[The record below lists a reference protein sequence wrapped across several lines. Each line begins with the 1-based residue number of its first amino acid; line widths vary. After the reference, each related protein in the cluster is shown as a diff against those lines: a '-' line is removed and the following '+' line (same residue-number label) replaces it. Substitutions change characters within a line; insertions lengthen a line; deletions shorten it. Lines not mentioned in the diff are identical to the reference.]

1 MAHTLISHSSDGTS
15 LHLYDHLSQV
25 LDISRYIIGQK
36 KTAFHGLS
44 QGEIYQLVSI
54 IAVCHD
60 FGKST
65 AFFQDY
71 ITSDVRGVPYR
82 GSKMEK
88 SHALLSA
95 FFGWHIA
102 EIWLEQSPHI
112 EGHWRDF
119 IPFAVFVAIEGHH
132 GRYSG
137 IDDVLNKIDNQID
150 LLYKQLKAVN
160 LEIFDYIFSD
170 ISLNT
175 RDPFDQK
182 RLDDIHR
189 RIRKFSRR
197 YRHPPDLELMIE
209 ERILGM
215 LLYSVL
221 LEADKAYLASDNPQ
235 QYSREPVAFPSNL
248 VDIHIQ
254 HIKAGK
260 EIDVERTKAYNQT
273 VSQIEQIPL
282 SQRIHSITLPTG
294 LGKTLLSASCAL
306 KLRER
311 MRKEEDICPRIF
323 VSLPF
328 LSIIEQ
334 TDSVYKGDPTYNGFL
349 WKWYEQHLDR
359 LYMARYSI
367 APFKYR
373 DSEEDERSDNA
384 TDFYLAIWNSE
395 IIVTTFDQLL
405 YSVFSLKARHLMRFH
420 TLFNAILIF
429 DEIQSLPSTLWK
441 VFDLFFSTLAEV
453 GNSHVIVMSA
463 TQPRFLP
470 ETRAHELVPEHQAYF
485 KHRNRVELTICPQP
499 IGLEDFLRL
508 ALTRIES
515 CDGRSIMIV
524 MNTKDSSKLLYKHVA
539 EHLDSSRPLYYL
551 SSLVAPAERVERIRQ
566 IKGSIE
572 DGKNPVIVTTQCIE
586 AGVDIDVDYI
596 IRDWAPL
603 DAIFQVCGRCNRHG
617 LKKMGNVEIVRIIS
631 KNGRPFAQMV
641 YDSILLNCTAEALGD
656 SLRTTEDSF
665 YELGSRYFRLVRE
678 RLGESMKVVQA
689 YAGYSHHYK
698 TANGVKEVNIR
709 ALLRGS
715 EQQEQLLISTL
726 DPNLRGEVKA
736 ALSLCDRWQRR
747 YALKRLRQRIALYS
761 VNTQLRFQKDVF
773 IKDFV
778 LEHLGT
784 ILVLDLERHPKLY
797 DVGGVGLDL
806 DVLKSSKYQFEVI

>member
-1 MAHTLISHSSDGTS
+1 MVHTLISHSSDGAV

-25 LDISRYIIGQK
+25 LDISRYIISQK

-44 QGEIYQLVSI
+44 QGEVYQLVSI
-54 IAVCHD
+54 IAACHD

-71 ITSDVRGVPYR
+71 IISDIRGVSYQ

-95 FFGWHIA
+95 FFGWHTA
-102 EIWLEQSPHI
+102 ETWLKQNSHLED
-112 EGHWRDF
+112 HWKDF
-119 IPFAVFVAIEGHH
+119 IPFAIFVAIEGHH

-137 IDDVLNKIDNQID
+137 MDDVLNKIDNQVD

-160 LEIFDYIFSD
+160 LEVFAYTFSG
-170 ISLNT
+170 ISLNI

-189 RIRKFSRR
+189 RMRKFSRR
-197 YRHPPDLELMIE
+197 YRHPPDLEVMIE

-221 LEADKAYLASDNPQ
+221 LEADKAYLASDDPQ
-235 QYSREPVAFPSNL
+235 QYSREPLVFPSNL
-248 VDIHIQ
+248 VDTHVQ
-254 HIKAGK
+254 HIKADK

-273 VSQIEQIPL
+273 IFQIEQIPL
-282 SQRIHSITLPTG
+282 SQKIHSITLPTG

-311 MRKEEDICPRIF
+311 MMREEDICPRIF

-334 TDSVYKGDPTYNGFL
+334 TDSVYKDFL
-349 WKWYEQHLDR
+349 GEWYKQHLDR

-373 DSEEDERSDNA
+373 DSEGDERSDNA

-429 DEIQSLPSTLWK
+429 DEIQSLPSALWK
-441 VFDLFFSTLAEV
+441 VFDLFYSTLAEV

-463 TQPRFLP
+463 TQPRFLS
-470 ETRAHELVPEHQAYF
+470 ETRAHELVPEHQTYF
-485 KHRNRVELTICPQP
+485 EHRNRVELTVCPQP
-499 IGLEDFLRL
+499 IELEEFLRL
-508 ALTRIES
+508 ALMRIED
-515 CDGRSIMIV
+515 CDDRSVMII
-524 MNTKDSSKLLYKHVA
+524 MNTKESSKSLYKYVA
-539 EHLDSSRPLYYL
+539 THLDSSRPLYYL
-551 SSLVAPAERVERIRQ
+551 SSLVAPSERVERIRQ
-566 IKGSIE
+566 VKDSIKG
-572 DGKNPVIVTTQCIE
+572 GKNPVIVTTQCIE

-617 LKKMGNVEIVRIIS
+617 LKEKGNVKVVKIIS
-631 KNGRPFAQMV
+631 SNGRPFAQMV
-641 YDSILLNCTAEALGD
+641 YDDILLNCTAEALEN
-656 SLRTTEDSF
+656 SLRTTEASF
-665 YELGSRYFRLVRE
+665 YELGSHYFQFVRE
-678 RLGESMKVVQA
+678 RLGESMKIVLA
-689 YAGYSHHYK
+689 YASYSHIYR
-698 TANGVKEVNIR
+698 TANGVEEVNIR
-709 ALLRGS
+709 ALLRGN

-736 ALSLCDRWQRR
+736 AFSLRDRWQRR
-747 YALKRLRQRIALYS
+747 YALKRLSQRLALHS
-761 VNTQLRFQKDVF
+761 VNTQLRFQKGAS
-773 IKDFV
+773 IEDFV

-784 ILVLDLERHPKLY
+784 ISVLDLERHPKLY
-797 DVGGVGLDL
+797 EVGGVGLDL
-806 DVLKSSKYQFEVI
+806 DVLKSNKYQFEVI